1 MPESASSPNVTWP
14 WSSNA
19 AAYNRVAHAAGAG
32 GVVCGL
38 TSVGG
43 DDQDTS
49 APDPGRGAGAA
60 GGGHVPRVVVP
71 RRPGEGKL
79 DAAGRAAS
87 RRERKRGLT
96 SASSSRWA
104 GSITRAT
111 QDQYDLAAGA
121 LAAERAM
128 LAAATGKL
136 AQPVAAPAGGHTGK
150 IAGYRSPGERHGK
163 TRRLAQLTSRLAV
176 SRPHWLRGARA
187 WSRAANGCG
196 GTGTTWRRH

>member
-43 DDQDTS
+43 DDQDQA

-71 RRPGEGKL
+71 RRPGEAAARGE
-79 DAAGRAAS
+79 AGRPRPGALPQGSQEGSDCAVVVAVGRLDHPGDPGPGRPRGAGTGCRAGHARRGDRQAVGATSMARSAAS
-87 RRERKRGLT
+87 ARTAR
-96 SASSSRWA
+96 SYWSW
-104 GSITRAT
+104 
-111 QDQYDLAAGA
+111 
-121 LAAERAM
+121 
-128 LAAATGKL
+128 
-136 AQPVAAPAGGHTGK
+136 VA
-150 IAGYRSPGERHGK
+150 R
-163 TRRLAQLTSRLAV
+163 V
-176 SRPHWLRGARA
+176 
-187 WSRAANGCG
+187 
-196 GTGTTWRRH
+196 